1 MDRLIKLLWNNE
13 EKRLRAVWRIFIYGT
28 MTILITALLFT
39 FFILIAGVIFA
50 LTSPRIGSTFPF
62 TLVYDQVLAL
72 VSNESAILLI
82 TSITTLLSVL
92 VLTPFS
98 MKYIDRRLWKPLKRQ
113 VTRSWWKELGI
124 GSLAGF
130 FSIALIFA
138 LLVAFGNIKITTFTP
153 DFGDSEFFGSI
164 FIALLIFM
172 CVGIYE
178 EVVFRGYVFNNLSE
192 SFFCKWIKKE
202 NAVILGGVVSSLAFS
217 VLHLTNPSA
226 NALSFLNILLIGC
239 LFCLSVLVTGK
250 LGFAIGFHILWN
262 FSQAII
268 FGVPVSGLAMKGSPL
283 MLEVTGPAWLTGG
296 AFGFEGSVLCLI
308 INLVLTILILL
319 FIKTKN
325 KRLRLNFEI
334 GEYTPGS
341 SPVSDTQILQ

>member
-28 MTILITALLFT
+28 MTVLITALLFT
-39 FFILIAGVIFA
+39 FFILIAGMIFA
-50 LTSPRIGSTFPF
+50 LTSPRIGNTFPF
-62 TLVYDQVLAL
+62 ALVYDQVLAL
-72 VSNESAILLI
+72 VTNESAILLI

-138 LLVAFGNIKITTFTP
+138 LLFAFGNIKITAFTP
-153 DFGDSEFFGSI
+153 DFGDPEFFGSI
-164 FIALLIFM
+164 FIALIIFI

-178 EVVFRGYVFNNLSE
+178 EIIFRGYLFKNLSE
-192 SFFCKWIKKE
+192 SLFGKCINKKY
-202 NAVILGGVVSSLAFS
+202 AAILGGIVSSLAFS

-226 NALSFLNILLIGC
+226 NALSFVNILLIGC

-250 LGFAIGFHILWN
+250 LGFSIGFHILWN

-268 FGVPVSGLAMKGSPL
+268 VGVPVSGLAIKGSPL
-283 MLEVTGPAWLTGG
+283 VLEISGPAWLTGG

-319 FIKTKN
+319 FIKSKN
-325 KRLRLNFEI
+325 KDLRFNFEI
-334 GEYTPGS
+334 AEYTTGS